1 MEEKTK
7 TAITIEATILAPVE
21 KVWELWTTP
30 HHIMKWNNASP
41 DWHTPHAENDL
52 RVGGRFVS
60 HMAAKDGSMSF
71 DFEGDY
77 SKVEAFSLIEYHII
91 DGRKVIV
98 QFEKTENGVQII
110 ESFDPENVHS
120 EELQR
125 DGWQAILNN
134 FKNHTENN

>member
-1 MEEKTK
+1 M
-7 TAITIEATILAPVE
+7 ITVQTTINTTLE
-21 KVWELWTTP
+21 KVWKFWTQP
-30 HHIMKWNNASP
+30 EHVMQWNNASN
-41 DWHTPHAENDL
+41 DWHCPKATNDL
-52 RVGGRFVS
+52 KVGGKFS
-60 HMAAKDGSMSF
+60 YTMAAKDGSMSF